1 MDHMPTK
8 VSQKWIENMV
18 EKGPTGLAMLGQY
31 TDCLQTQKKYTVSLS
46 HAQEYENVAASW
58 PELLTWLSFHE
69 AHRPKA
75 LQEHIKFFL
84 TANYKTDCTHVTE
97 PEVFEAQEL
106 YPWKEE
112 MDEEDESDADV
123 QFTRIFKRAALGD
136 QLHYL
141 CTAQKQDAKDYFEV
155 MNSIMQACPDADDN
169 VCYHLQGST

>member
-112 MDEEDESDADV
+112 MQSFPTKQKVSRYDISV
-123 QFTRIFKRAALGD
+123 MRKSILKTHLFLRKKTILCGD
-136 QLHYL
+136 
-141 CTAQKQDAKDYFEV
+141 
-155 MNSIMQACPDADDN
+155 SIDSIQAIHTMMTIEIHIKGQMC
-169 VCYHLQGST
+169 